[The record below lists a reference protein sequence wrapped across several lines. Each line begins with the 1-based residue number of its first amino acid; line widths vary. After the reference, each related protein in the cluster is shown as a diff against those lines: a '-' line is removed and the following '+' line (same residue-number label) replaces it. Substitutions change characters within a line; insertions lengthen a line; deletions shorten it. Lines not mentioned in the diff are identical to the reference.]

1 MSIGEFILFNSSIV
15 YLHRH
20 RHFPFAVL
28 ETPLENP
35 SFCQKLADLPERR
48 LDMEF
53 TMPE

>member
-35 SFCQKLADLPERR
+35 SFCQKLADLLERR